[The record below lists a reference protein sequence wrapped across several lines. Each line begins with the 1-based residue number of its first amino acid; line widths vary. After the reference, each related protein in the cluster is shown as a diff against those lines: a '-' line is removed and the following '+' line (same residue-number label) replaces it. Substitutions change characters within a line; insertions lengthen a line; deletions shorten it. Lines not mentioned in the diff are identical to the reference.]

1 MKAKVLKKKKLI
13 LCCAAIVLI
22 IAVALCLL
30 FSCGNH
36 KASEIAPPSD
46 SLSISRTPPKD
57 GSLPDQYEGIDNIA
71 YIIGRLAER
80 EYYHSETLGHVEASV
95 LFITAGQTIYGSKDY
110 KNGIL
115 LTSSVSISNNA
126 FAPSKAIQRFYGD
139 GKVVVRGAA
148 TPSSEWT
155 GSDVEWSTG
164 EPGEILDEAQY
175 QERYGLWADEFS
187 DYVINEETVLEVT
200 PIEKTEDGNYT
211 FTASLD
217 GEQSTYYYKHQ
228 MVTMGDLDD
237 YPVFSSVKLTFTFGA
252 DWTIYSLGIE
262 EEYTS
267 RKGVDA
273 SCKGSSAITY
283 SYEEADADVSDYEE
297 YFIRY
302 ADAAATGAGDKELTA
317 ADYLTYGFASFL
329 TDEVALDADVSIGG
343 SDLSAQILLDMRG
356 LSFNSLKGRL
366 GSLSFA
372 YSEDKI
378 YLDYKDMQGYLNVSN
393 ILSLLGGSGG
403 SQLDTDALMEDV
415 MNSEIAKDGENV
427 TLSCTLDLGSMQ
439 IPVRFGFTEREGE
452 VSFGYIEAELEAL
465 GTDISV
471 HAALAEEK
479 PEISVPETAV
489 DLYPYIESVKNLAE
503 GRKYE
508 LGVSYKNEEMG
519 LAVDGSVNVDAAS
532 GIAVS
537 GDIAVTYGG
546 LSIPVGFTYV
556 GDTVYLSAYNIKVS
570 ATSEENASAVEAILA
585 AANAELPNM
594 GGIEID
600 AGKIVAAIIG
610 LNFDEVIEEL
620 RLTGEGLYLTV
631 DLDGLLSGLLGS
643 ETELGSLSAKYELA
657 TSTFTVQ
664 ALGAEVRFGGS
675 EAEVAAP
682 EDAADYVSLSRL
694 TQFVKPVKEI
704 IESKDLALS
713 GGFDLLVGDVAV
725 HVSLQGEI
733 RFSDDVQAYAELGVL
748 ASDGSETQAKIAY
761 ADGVLYLNLFGAS
774 AKLSVEDAEKLT
786 DLFGGAETDG
796 ATAALASVFENFDL
810 GAFLSGIELIAA
822 QEDAI
827 RLTAD
832 LGALFGEVG
841 KISVV
846 LDEQDGKIV
855 LSADGLELFGLQ
867 VRNIAVSAWSG
878 TGEYVFSTEGAVDLY
893 PYIESVKNLAEGR
906 KYELGVSYKNEEMGL
921 AVDGSVNVDAAS
933 GIAVSGDIAVTY
945 GGLSIPVGFT
955 YVGDTVY
962 LSAYNIK
969 VSATSEENASAV
981 EAILAAANAELP
993 NMGGIEI
1000 DAGKIVAAIIGLNFD
1015 EVIEELRLTGEGL
1028 YLTVDLDGLL
1038 SGLLGSE
1045 TELGGLSAKYELA
1058 TNTFTVQ
1065 AMGAE
1070 VCFGGSEAEVA
1081 APEDAADYVSLSR
1094 LTQFVKPVQE
1104 IINSN
1109 GAAFE
1114 LSFDTKIE
1122 DVAMSAALAG
1132 EVRIADGGLDSLLLR
1147 VVLTIGGQEETV
1159 YIFYNS
1165 EGITLGYG
1173 GYNMRLSVGDLEK
1186 LQSSLQGLI
1195 SGGAADEASRGVM
1208 LFMSEFDLGGF
1219 LHSLQL
1225 LSDSENAVTLIAD
1238 LSDILGEGNEAFSVR
1253 AELLNGN
1260 KISLTAAKLSV
1271 LGLTAENLNVVASPV
1286 PEAYELDTSFLQWPN
1301 CDNVFEFVLAAY
1313 SKLFETEYLGLALS
1327 YAEEGGVSADVAGRV
1342 QFDTAVSEAKEVTV
1356 TLNLDFRAK
1365 VTADGQS
1372 HYLEAVILEDTLWA
1386 SYSVKGFGADTA
1398 LKVTLPISQLFVAG
1412 STILP
1417 ILAPILGISE
1427 DVYYYQFVDAILNG
1441 YAEMS
1446 EYYNTINSDIFG
1458 LPLYGEGASAFD
1470 AWVDLILGIVGEYT
1484 GAPEA
1489 KTQEAESSAGS
1500 VSFTYGTSAAGNL
1513 YANILSGGMSV
1524 SLYAL
1529 ENAEPIGEDGYVL
1542 GGAQEAIAAPAGEY
1556 IDMSSIAQLL
1566 KDVLKA
1572 YDYANPSQ
1580 GYHLSGTV
1588 TLMMD
1593 LSFELPIIGTKVS
1606 LAEEKIPIG
1615 VDVRIGFDEDG
1626 QVALYIKLSAKQ
1638 YTALNVVDVI
1648 TDDTNTEIVIKGGN
1662 VYVAKQ
1668 TSADGTNVNYANE
1681 TVAYRF
1687 TGETEEGWLWKTV
1700 YNNYSTVTKKSY
1712 GDPVQYRT
1720 MTLAAFLGGDI
1731 ASIMEH
1737 MSFML
1742 SLSSTVQWALDLALP
1757 DPDPNDDNTGSDSS
1771 ASVVYDAGEMVKAYT
1786 FADNQYRLTLDMAAV
1801 AGDESFGDLNVN
1813 ITRADDGELTAL
1825 NGDLSILDFISIDFD
1840 FAHVDPGTDS
1850 EALAK
1855 CDEVEELVLS
1865 GGAQIPE
1872 EGYAGGTVYRNAYV
1886 SYVEGTDKIKKSE
1899 DGRFADWL
1907 GYVLENGAWIQ
1918 REWTIEDFT
1927 SAVA

>member
-1 MKAKVLKKKKLI
+1 MKAKVFKKKKLI

-80 EYYHSETLGHVEASV
+80 EYYHSETLGQVEASV

-164 EPGEILDEAQY
+164 EPSEILDEAQY

-187 DYVINEETVLEVT
+187 DYVINDETVLEVT

-273 SCKGSSAITY
+273 SCKGSSVITY

-372 YSEDKI
+372 YSENKI
-378 YLDYKDMQGYLNVSN
+378 YLDYKDMQGYLNVSD

-452 VSFGYIEAELEAL
+452 VSFGYIEADLEAL

-471 HAALAEEK
+471 HAALAAEK

-508 LGVSYKNEEMG
+508 LGVSYKNEEIG

-537 GDIAVTYGG
+537 GDIAVTYGE

-570 ATSEENASAVEAILA
+570 ATSEEIASAVEAILA
-585 AANAELPNM
+585 AANAEQPEIS
-594 GGIEID
+594 GIEID

-657 TSTFTVQ
+657 T
-664 ALGAEVRFGGS
+664 
-675 EAEVAAP
+675 
-682 EDAADYVSLSRL
+682 
-694 TQFVKPVKEI
+694 
-704 IESKDLALS
+704 
-713 GGFDLLVGDVAV
+713 
-725 HVSLQGEI
+725 
-733 RFSDDVQAYAELGVL
+733 
-748 ASDGSETQAKIAY
+748 
-761 ADGVLYLNLFGAS
+761 
-774 AKLSVEDAEKLT
+774 
-786 DLFGGAETDG
+786 
-796 ATAALASVFENFDL
+796 
-810 GAFLSGIELIAA
+810 
-822 QEDAI
+822 
-827 RLTAD
+827 
-832 LGALFGEVG
+832 
-841 KISVV
+841 
-846 LDEQDGKIV
+846 
-855 LSADGLELFGLQ
+855 
-867 VRNIAVSAWSG
+867 
-878 TGEYVFSTEGAVDLY
+878 
-893 PYIESVKNLAEGR
+893 
-906 KYELGVSYKNEEMGL
+906 
-921 AVDGSVNVDAAS
+921 
-933 GIAVSGDIAVTY
+933 
-945 GGLSIPVGFT
+945 
-955 YVGDTVY
+955 
-962 LSAYNIK
+962 
-969 VSATSEENASAV
+969 
-981 EAILAAANAELP
+981 
-993 NMGGIEI
+993 
-1000 DAGKIVAAIIGLNFD
+1000 
-1015 EVIEELRLTGEGL
+1015 
-1028 YLTVDLDGLL
+1028 
-1038 SGLLGSE
+1038 
-1045 TELGGLSAKYELA
+1045 
-1058 TNTFTVQ
+1058 NTFTVQ

-1070 VCFGGSEAEVA
+1070 VCFGGSEAMVA

-1225 LSDSENAVTLIAD
+1225 LSGSENAVTLIAD

-1327 YAEEGGVSADVAGRV
+1327 YADEGGISADVAGRV

-1458 LPLYGEGASAFD
+1458 LPLYGEGTSAFD

-1489 KTQEAESSAGS
+1489 KTQEAEASAGS

-1588 TLMMD
+1588 TLDMN
-1593 LSFELPIIGTKVS
+1593 LALGSLP
-1606 LAEEKIPIG
+1606 LATCSVPIDI
-1615 VDVRIGFDEDG
+1615 DVRIGFDDAG
-1626 QVALYIKLSAKQ
+1626 TPSVYIKMQVAENSLKIAGFIPVKI
-1638 YTALNVVDVI
+1638 VE
-1648 TDDTNTEIVIKGGN
+1648 TDTVTELAIQNGN
-1662 VYVAKQ
+1662 VYVARA

-1712 GDPVQYRT
+1712 GDPVQYRA
-1720 MTLAAFLGGDI
+1720 MTLASFLGGDI

-1742 SLSSTVQWALDLALP
+1742 SLSSTVQSALDLALP
-1757 DPDPNDDNTGSDSS
+1757 DPNDDNTDSDNS
-1771 ASVVYDAGEMVKAYT
+1771 ASAVYDAGEMVKAYT

-1840 FAHVDPGTDS
+1840 FAHVDPGTHS

-1872 EGYAGGTVYRNAYV
+1872 EGYASGTVYRNAYV
-1886 SYVEGTDKIKKSE
+1886 SYAEGTDKIKKSE

-1918 REWTIEDFT
+1918 REWTIEDFI

>member
-1 MKAKVLKKKKLI
+1 MKAKVFKKKKLI

-80 EYYHSETLGHVEASV
+80 EYYHSETLGQVEASV

-164 EPGEILDEAQY
+164 EPSEILDEAQY

-252 DWTIYSLGIE
+252 DWTIYSLGIK

-273 SCKGSSAITY
+273 SCKGSSVITY

-343 SDLSAQILLDMRG
+343 SALSVQILLDMRG

-372 YSEDKI
+372 YSENKI
-378 YLDYKDMQGYLNVSN
+378 YLDYKDMQGYLNVSD

-452 VSFGYIEAELEAL
+452 VSFGYIEADLEAL

-471 HAALAEEK
+471 HAALAAEK

-489 DLYPYIESVKNLAE
+489 DLYPYIESVKSLAE

-556 GDTVYLSAYNIKVS
+556 GDTVYLSTYNIKVS
-570 ATSEENASAVEAILA
+570 ATSEEIASAVEAILA
-585 AANAELPNM
+585 AANAEQPEIS
-594 GGIEID
+594 GIEID

-657 TSTFTVQ
+657 TNTFTVQ
-664 ALGAEVRFGGS
+664 AMGAEVCFGGS

-725 HVSLQGEI
+725 RVSLQGEI

-774 AKLSVEDAEKLT
+774 AKLSVEDVEKLT

-827 RLTAD
+827 RLTAE
-832 LGALFGEVG
+832 LGALLGEVG

-893 PYIESVKNLAEGR
+893 PYIESVKSLAEGR

-945 GGLSIPVGFT
+945 GELSIPVGFT

-969 VSATSEENASAV
+969 VSATSEEIASAV
-981 EAILAAANAELP
+981 EAILAAANAEQP
-993 NMGGIEI
+993 EISGIEI

-1045 TELGGLSAKYELA
+1045 TELGSLSAKYELA

-1195 SGGAADEASRGVM
+1195 SGGAADESSRGVM

-1286 PEAYELDTSFLQWPN
+1286 PEAYESDTSFLQWPN

-1458 LPLYGEGASAFD
+1458 LPLYGEGTSAFD

-1489 KTQEAESSAGS
+1489 KTQEAEASAGS

-1588 TLMMD
+1588 TLDMN
-1593 LSFELPIIGTKVS
+1593 LALGSLP
-1606 LAEEKIPIG
+1606 LATCSVPIDI
-1615 VDVRIGFDEDG
+1615 DVRIGFDDAG
-1626 QVALYIKLSAKQ
+1626 TPSVYIKMQVAENSLKIAGFIPVKI
-1638 YTALNVVDVI
+1638 VE
-1648 TDDTNTEIVIKGGN
+1648 TDTVTELAIQNGN
-1662 VYVAKQ
+1662 VYVARA

-1712 GDPVQYRT
+1712 GDPVQYRA
-1720 MTLAAFLGGDI
+1720 MTLASFLGGDI

-1742 SLSSTVQWALDLALP
+1742 SLSSTVQSALDLALP
-1757 DPDPNDDNTGSDSS
+1757 DPNDDNTDSDNS
-1771 ASVVYDAGEMVKAYT
+1771 ASAVYDAGEMVKAYT

-1840 FAHVDPGTDS
+1840 FAHVDPGTHS

-1872 EGYAGGTVYRNAYV
+1872 EGYASGTVYRNAYV
-1886 SYVEGTDKIKKSE
+1886 SYAEGTDKIKKSE

-1918 REWTIEDFT
+1918 REWTIEDFI

>member
-1 MKAKVLKKKKLI
+1 MKAKVFKKKKLI

-164 EPGEILDEAQY
+164 EPSEILDEAQY

-273 SCKGSSAITY
+273 SCKGSSVITY

-508 LGVSYKNEEMG
+508 LGVSYKNEEIG

-537 GDIAVTYGG
+537 GDIAVTYGE

-570 ATSEENASAVEAILA
+570 ATSEEIASAVEAILA
-585 AANAELPNM
+585 AANAELPEIS
-594 GGIEID
+594 GIEMD

-631 DLDGLLSGLLGS
+631 DLDRLLSGLLGS

-657 TSTFTVQ
+657 TNTFTVQ
-664 ALGAEVRFGGS
+664 AL
-675 EAEVAAP
+675 
-682 EDAADYVSLSRL
+682 
-694 TQFVKPVKEI
+694 
-704 IESKDLALS
+704 
-713 GGFDLLVGDVAV
+713 
-725 HVSLQGEI
+725 
-733 RFSDDVQAYAELGVL
+733 
-748 ASDGSETQAKIAY
+748 
-761 ADGVLYLNLFGAS
+761 
-774 AKLSVEDAEKLT
+774 
-786 DLFGGAETDG
+786 
-796 ATAALASVFENFDL
+796 
-810 GAFLSGIELIAA
+810 
-822 QEDAI
+822 
-827 RLTAD
+827 
-832 LGALFGEVG
+832 
-841 KISVV
+841 
-846 LDEQDGKIV
+846 
-855 LSADGLELFGLQ
+855 
-867 VRNIAVSAWSG
+867 
-878 TGEYVFSTEGAVDLY
+878 
-893 PYIESVKNLAEGR
+893 
-906 KYELGVSYKNEEMGL
+906 
-921 AVDGSVNVDAAS
+921 
-933 GIAVSGDIAVTY
+933 
-945 GGLSIPVGFT
+945 
-955 YVGDTVY
+955 
-962 LSAYNIK
+962 
-969 VSATSEENASAV
+969 
-981 EAILAAANAELP
+981 
-993 NMGGIEI
+993 
-1000 DAGKIVAAIIGLNFD
+1000 
-1015 EVIEELRLTGEGL
+1015 
-1028 YLTVDLDGLL
+1028 
-1038 SGLLGSE
+1038 
-1045 TELGGLSAKYELA
+1045 
-1058 TNTFTVQ
+1058 
-1065 AMGAE
+1065 GAE

-1132 EVRIADGGLDSLLLR
+1132 EVRIAEGGLDSLLLR

-1286 PEAYELDTSFLQWPN
+1286 PEAYESDTSFLQWPN

-1458 LPLYGEGASAFD
+1458 LPLYGEGTSAFD
-1470 AWVDLILGIVGEYT
+1470 AWVDIILGIVGEYT

-1489 KTQEAESSAGS
+1489 KTQEAEASAGS

-1588 TLMMD
+1588 TLDMN
-1593 LSFELPIIGTKVS
+1593 LALGSLP
-1606 LAEEKIPIG
+1606 LATCSVPIDI
-1615 VDVRIGFDEDG
+1615 DVRIGFDDAG
-1626 QVALYIKLSAKQ
+1626 TPSVYIKMQVAENSLKVAGFIPVKI
-1638 YTALNVVDVI
+1638 VE
-1648 TDDTNTEIVIKGGN
+1648 TDTVTELAIQNGN
-1662 VYVAKQ
+1662 VYVARA

-1681 TVAYRF
+1681 TIAYRF

-1712 GDPVQYRT
+1712 GDPVQYRA
-1720 MTLAAFLGGDI
+1720 MTLASFLGGDI

-1742 SLSSTVQWALDLALP
+1742 SLSSTVQNALDLALP
-1757 DPDPNDDNTGSDSS
+1757 DPTDDNTGSDSS

-1886 SYVEGTDKIKKSE
+1886 SYAEGTDKIKKSE

-1918 REWTIEDFT
+1918 REWTIEDFI